1 MANMIRCPASRRLY
15 MRGVHDNSL
24 LLKILHLSG
33 CKSNYLYAIK
43 TGMVL
48 NLGVKEVHYRGKE
61 EIFSAHI
68 HIAQE

>member
-1 MANMIRCPASRRLY
+1 MAIMFRCPASRSLY

-24 LLKILHLSG
+24 LQKILHLSG

-48 NLGVKEVHYRGKE
+48 NLGVKEIHYCREE